1 MCQART
7 STLGQIPAAGTP
19 FWLIC
24 MSMPLLL
31 FSFLFL
37 CPKNA
42 YELIS
47 FIVLRVGVCVASIE
61 LGPHG
66 RGLNAHIPV
75 PTTRPGKKQRLFSV
89 SLSLC

>member
-1 MCQART
+1 
-7 STLGQIPAAGTP
+7 
-19 FWLIC
+19 

-31 FSFLFL
+31 FYFLLL

-47 FIVLRVGVCVASIE
+47 FIVLLVGVGVASLE

-66 RGLNAHIPV
+66 RGMDAQISE
-75 PTTRPGKKQRLFSV
+75 PTTRSGKKQRLFSV